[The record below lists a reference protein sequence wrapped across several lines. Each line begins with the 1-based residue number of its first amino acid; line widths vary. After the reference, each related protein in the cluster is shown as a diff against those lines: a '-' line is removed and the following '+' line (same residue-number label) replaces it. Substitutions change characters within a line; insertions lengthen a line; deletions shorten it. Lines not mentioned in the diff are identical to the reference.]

1 MNNYVYGQNQQII
14 IQQLFCKIEQLMIEI
29 QKLTNFSNQLI
40 MNLQTQENQY
50 NSLKR
55 QFNDIWSQL
64 SEQQKIWFNLKNNTQ
79 HYTLSNEAFVMS
91 NLITDIRSR
100 VSEIQQFNYNQQ
112 DYSKQKKCQQC
123 SEKDYTIS
131 NLKAQIQ
138 KQAEILLKLQSDS
151 EIARPQTQNCFGN
164 YNNQRIH
171 TEGLTRQ
178 RFASQKLFQSNLS
191 TTTAPGSK
199 F

>member
-1 MNNYVYGQNQQII
+1 MNNYGQGQNQQII
-14 IQQLFCKIEQLMIEI
+14 IQQLFYKIEQLMIEI

-50 NSLKR
+50 NTLKR
-55 QFNDIWSQL
+55 QFNDIWGQL

-91 NLITDIRSR
+91 NLITDIKSR
-100 VSEIQQFNYNQQ
+100 VSEIQQFNT
-112 DYSKQKKCQQC
+112 YSYDQPKYKKCQSC
-123 SEKDYTIS
+123 AEKDYTIS

-138 KQAEILLKLQSDS
+138 KQAQILLKLQQDN
-151 EIARPQTQNCFGN
+151 EIPQPQNSILN
-164 YNNQRIH
+164 YSNQRIH
-171 TEGLTRQ
+171 TDGLTRQ

-191 TTTAPGSK
+191 TTTAPGSR

>member
-1 MNNYVYGQNQQII
+1 MNNYGLGQNQQII
-14 IQQLFCKIEQLMIEI
+14 IQQLFYKIEQLMIEI

-50 NSLKR
+50 NTLKR

-91 NLITDIRSR
+91 NLITDIKSR
-100 VSEIQQFNYNQQ
+100 VSEIQQFNTYQYDQQ
-112 DYSKQKKCQQC
+112 KYKKCQLC
-123 SEKDYTIS
+123 PEKDYTIS

-138 KQAEILLKLQSDS
+138 KQAQILLKLQQDS
-151 EIARPQTQNCFGN
+151 EIPQPQNSIVN
-164 YNNQRIH
+164 YSNQRIH
-171 TEGLTRQ
+171 TDGLTRQ

-191 TTTAPGSK
+191 TTTAPGSR

>member
-1 MNNYVYGQNQQII
+1 MNNYVYGQNQQVI
-14 IQQLFCKIEQLMIEI
+14 IQQLFYKIEQLMAEI

-55 QFNDIWSQL
+55 QFNDVWAQL
-64 SEQQKIWFNLKNNTQ
+64 NEQQKIWFNLKNNTQ

-91 NLITDIRSR
+91 NLITDIKSR
-100 VSEIQQFNYNQQ
+100 VSEIKEFNLYQN
-112 DYSKQKKCQQC
+112 DYQKQKKCQLC

-131 NLKAQIQ
+131 NLKAQLK
-138 KQAEILLKLQSDS
+138 KQAEIVLKLQFDS
-151 EIARPQTQNCFGN
+151 EPTKLQTQNSDTN
-164 YNNQRIH
+164 YSNQRTH

-178 RFASQKLFQSNLS
+178 RFTSQKLFQSNL
-191 TTTAPGSK
+191 TITTAPGSK
-199 F
+199 Y